1 MDNDAEREAD
11 RQARREAA
19 RARVE
24 AGVQERLLARRA
36 REREEDIRRG
46 RPQRGLFTSRRRTPD
61 DDYVDR
67 KPASGRERES
77 RDRND
82 DDDNR
87 STGFFGARRRKR
99 DEKARPRTGA
109 KRSVMKAITQL
120 PSYFRLLLGLIS
132 DGRVSK
138 VDRFFVIAAAAYI
151 LSPVDF
157 VPDFIPFFGEVD
169 DVFLL
174 MLALQRL
181 VNNAGRSVVLK
192 HWRGD
197 PDEVHNLNFARI
209 VSAAGFF
216 LPSQIKRRLFSMAG
230 IGRKKQR

>member
-1 MDNDAEREAD
+1 MADKEIERE
-11 RQARREAA
+11 ARREAA
-19 RARVE
+19 RERVE

-46 RPQRGLFTSRRRTPD
+46 RPQRGLFTSRRHVRD
-61 DDYVDR
+61 DDD
-67 KPASGRERES
+67 
-77 RDRND
+77 DRND
-82 DDDNR
+82 HRRNDHRRDDSDRDNNR
-87 STGFFGARRRKR
+87 GTGFFGSRRARR
-99 DEKARPRTGA
+99 DEPERPRTGA

-132 DGRVSK
+132 DSRVSK

-151 LSPVDF
+151 LSPIDF
-157 VPDFIPFFGEVD
+157 VPDIIPFFGEVD

-181 VNNAGRSVVLK
+181 VNNAGRSVILT
-192 HWRGD
+192 HWRGN

-216 LPSQIKRRLFSMAG
+216 LPSQIKRRLFRMAG
-230 IGRKKQR
+230 IGRKKRRD

>member
-1 MDNDAEREAD
+1 MDDKETERE
-11 RQARREAA
+11 ARREAA
-19 RARVE
+19 RERVE
-24 AGVQERLLARRA
+24 AGVQERLLVRRA
-36 REREEDIRRG
+36 REREEDIRAG
-46 RPQRGLFTSRRRTPD
+46 RPQRGLFTSRRSVRDDNDGD
-61 DDYVDR
+61 DDRDANRRAKYRNEEDR
-67 KPASGRERES
+67 GEDHRG
-77 RDRND
+77 
-82 DDDNR
+82 
-87 STGFFGARRRKR
+87 TGFFGARRARR
-99 DEKARPRTGA
+99 QEKDRPRTGA

-132 DGRVSK
+132 DKRVSK

-151 LSPVDF
+151 LSPIDF
-157 VPDFIPFFGEVD
+157 VPDIIPFFGEVD

-181 VNNAGRSVVLK
+181 VNNAGRLVILK

-216 LPSQIKRRLFSMAG
+216 LPSQIKRRLFRMAG
-230 IGRKKQR
+230 IGRKKR

>member
-1 MDNDAEREAD
+1 MDDKETERE
-11 RQARREAA
+11 ARREAA

-36 REREEDIRRG
+36 REREEDVKAG
-46 RPQRGLFTSRRRTPD
+46 RPQRGLFTSRRHVR
-61 DDYVDR
+61 
-67 KPASGRERES
+67 G
-77 RDRND
+77 D
-82 DDDNR
+82 DDDRDDDHARDER
-87 STGFFGARRRKR
+87 SRRDRGGDESRGTGFFGSRRARR
-99 DEKARPRTGA
+99 DEKDRPRTGA

-132 DGRVSK
+132 DSRVSK

-151 LSPVDF
+151 LSPIDF
-157 VPDFIPFFGEVD
+157 VPDIIPFFGEVD

-181 VNNAGRSVVLK
+181 VNNAGRSVILT
-192 HWRGD
+192 HWRGN

-216 LPSQIKRRLFSMAG
+216 LPSQIKRRLFRMAG
-230 IGRKKQR
+230 IGRKKR

>member
-1 MDNDAEREAD
+1 MADKEIERE
-11 RQARREAA
+11 ARREAA
-19 RARVE
+19 RERVE

-36 REREEDIRRG
+36 REREEDIRLG
-46 RPQRGLFTSRRRTPD
+46 RPQRGLFTSRRHVRD
-61 DDYVDR
+61 DED
-67 KPASGRERES
+67 
-77 RDRND
+77 DRND
-82 DDDNR
+82 RHRDDHERDSKR
-87 STGFFGARRRKR
+87 GTGFFGSRRARREEQ
-99 DEKARPRTGA
+99 DRPRTGA

-132 DGRVSK
+132 DSRVSK

-151 LSPVDF
+151 LSPIDF
-157 VPDFIPFFGEVD
+157 VPDIIPFFGEVD

-181 VNNAGRSVVLK
+181 VNNAGRSVILT
-192 HWRGD
+192 HWRGN

-216 LPSQIKRRLFSMAG
+216 LPSQIKRRLFRMAG
-230 IGRKKQR
+230 IGRKKRRD